1 MAMIDREKVL
11 AVLLK
16 RFPHAALNDVA
27 AAANAIV
34 GLEPEYSPLEA
45 DDVTRFDCV
54 SVHHTYSARH
64 LANGE
69 IRVFVKARVP
79 QKA

>member
-11 AVLLK
+11 SVLLK
-16 RFPHAALNDVA
+16 RFPHAALSDVA

-34 GLEPEYSPLEA
+34 GLDPEYTPLEVS
-45 DDVTRFDCV
+45 DVTRFDCA
-54 SVHHTYSARH
+54 SGQQAYSARH

-69 IRVFVKARVP
+69 IRVFVKARVA
-79 QKA
+79 QKV